1 METKEPITM
10 YIFEFDG
17 RFLLTD
23 SNGVDYCTAD
33 TLAEAKASAA
43 EHVKD
48 GYADEWCVA

>member
-23 SNGVDYCTAD
+23 SNGIDYCTAD
-33 TLAEAKASAA
+33 TLAEAKVSAA

-48 GYADEWCVA
+48 GYADNWCVA